1 MSAYI
6 QFFIRNENT
15 FMPISVYSRNN
26 SVYRYFDEYTPWEKI
41 KPVTRG
47 LLNKI
52 RDDINEDLAAIQ
64 KRYDYAKEMKEW
76 IATLNNSLEEKMEYI
91 ENTEE
96 VLSDCCEAIEELTYT
111 KHYLSFLDDVIES
124 VEYEDNID
132 HKNYLYVGIEVEN
145 PTVDDIVRQF
155 MRVVS
160 MPDIIHVLELH
171 LETAET
177 AAIVLDLLDYVVEME
192 DK

>member
-15 FMPISVYSRNN
+15 FMPIGIYSRNN
-26 SVYRYFDEYTPWEKI
+26 SIYQYFDEYTPWEKI

-52 RDDINEDLAAIQ
+52 RDDINEDLTAIQ
-64 KRYDYAKEMKEW
+64 KSYDRAKEMKEW

-96 VLSDCCEAIEELTYT
+96 VLSECCEAIKQLTYT

-124 VEYEDNID
+124 VEYEKNID
-132 HKNYLYVGIEVEN
+132 HKAYLYVGIEVGN
-145 PTVDDIVRQF
+145 PTVDDIVR
-155 MRVVS
+155 
-160 MPDIIHVLELH
+160 
-171 LETAET
+171 
-177 AAIVLDLLDYVVEME
+177 
-192 DK
+192 

>member
-6 QFFIRNENT
+6 QFFVRNENT
-15 FMPISVYSRNN
+15 FMPIGIYSRNN
-26 SVYRYFDEYTPWEKI
+26 TIYAYFDEYTPWEKI

-52 RDDINEDLAAIQ
+52 RDNINEDLTAMQ
-64 KRYDYAKEMKEW
+64 KRYDRAKEMKEW

-96 VLSDCCEAIEELTYT
+96 VLSECCEAIERLTYT
-111 KHYLSFLDDVIES
+111 KHYLNFLDDIIES

-132 HKNYLYVGIEVEN
+132 HKNYLYVGIEVGN
-145 PTVDDIVRQF
+145 PTIDDIGR
-155 MRVVS
+155 
-160 MPDIIHVLELH
+160 
-171 LETAET
+171 
-177 AAIVLDLLDYVVEME
+177 
-192 DK
+192 